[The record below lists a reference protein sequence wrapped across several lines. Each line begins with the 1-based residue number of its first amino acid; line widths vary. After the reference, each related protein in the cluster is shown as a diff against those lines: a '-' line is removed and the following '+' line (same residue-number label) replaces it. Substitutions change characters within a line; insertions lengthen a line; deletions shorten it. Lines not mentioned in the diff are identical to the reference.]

1 MQDLWL
7 RAEYPIGPFAQAPV
21 DQAVADVL
29 AKAPWSAW
37 STGEVPFRLE
47 LVDRPEAG
55 TAFLALLH
63 PSQQRPTSVP
73 PDGLRYLVA
82 EPNERRTLSRHAVS
96 CPTSLANPTQHQSIQ
111 VELECLTSACGHLP
125 PLSPEHPPSSS
136 SPPELRLTRFRKR
149 WRITNGQNPTLWF
162 FWWGRD
168 ESGGMG
174 QGSAP
179 QAPPGWTTTPVRQYP
194 LQRPPNA
201 PTQPLFPF
209 PSPSRMP
216 PGAASAAPAGAA
228 PSPAPPPP
236 HGGVATAPPPPG
248 TPQTRTPFAQFQP
261 PPGPGGVGVGV
272 GTPQQQAALAAAS
285 AATPYARQQQLAQL
299 VANANQA
306 QGASGVGPA
315 GGGGGALAGGGA
327 NAALEARQA
336 QYQQQQQQAAAAAAA
351 AAAGR
356 GAPPPVLGSG
366 GAGAYAGAQQPSQLQ
381 AQQQQQQQQQAYLIA
396 QQRAHAQAQAQA
408 QAQAHAQASQPQQQ
422 RRPTMPASAASSRLG
437 AAGAAH
443 APPPAPLAYDDTL
456 FTDVLDL
463 VSPRQLA
470 LHRLSTAH
478 DLVQPLFDS
487 AWTARDVLGGA
498 PRTRDMLEV
507 LGTVGVSRTTGEVRP
522 GGARAVVPGFGR
534 DGPLGECAN
543 AAARIAVRGAMGVE
557 PGEAAKGGVE
567 ERRRRLEG
575 LLRETEEGIERM
587 EELHEVRMGRRGTT
601 AAALA

>member
-7 RAEYPIGPFAQAPV
+7 RADYPIGPFAQAPV

-37 STGEVPFRLE
+37 STGEVPFRLQ

-82 EPNERRTLSRHAVS
+82 EPNERRTLTRHAVS
-96 CPTSLANPTQHQSIQ
+96 CPTSLANPTQHQTLQ

-125 PLSPEHPPSSS
+125 PLAPDQPLALNSPDQ
-136 SPPELRLTRFRKR
+136 RLTRFRKR
-149 WRITNGQNPTLWF
+149 WRITNGQNPSLWF

-179 QAPPGWTTTPVRQYP
+179 TAPPGWGNTPVRQYP

-209 PSPSRMP
+209 PSPNRMP
-216 PGAASAAPAGAA
+216 PGTPSAAAA

-236 HGGVATAPPPPG
+236 GLVAATAAAAAARPPPG
-248 TPQTRTPFAQFQP
+248 TPQARAPFAQFPQQ
-261 PPGPGGVGVGV
+261 PGPGGGL

-299 VANANQA
+299 VANASASQA
-306 QGASGVGPA
+306 QGVGA
-315 GGGGGALAGGGA
+315 GGAQG
-327 NAALEARQA
+327 AALEARQA
-336 QYQQQQQQAAAAAAA
+336 QYQQQQQAAAAAAA

-356 GAPPPVLGSG
+356 GAPPSVLAGGPGQYGVVPAPVPH
-366 GAGAYAGAQQPSQLQ
+366 AQGMGMSAQQLQ
-381 AQQQQQQQQQAYLIA
+381 AQQQQAYLVA

-408 QAQAHAQASQPQQQ
+408 HAHAQVPHPQ
-422 RRPTMPASAASSRLG
+422 RRPTMPPPSSSSRLG
-437 AAGAAH
+437 HAPAH
-443 APPPAPLAYDDTL
+443 AHAHGPAPAPLAYDDTL

-487 AWTARDVLGGA
+487 PWSARDVLAGA
-498 PRTRDMLEV
+498 PRTRDMLDV
-507 LGTVGVSRTTGEVRP
+507 LGTVGVSRSTGEARP
-522 GGARAVVPGFGR
+522 GAPKAVVPGLGR

-543 AAARIAVRGAMGVE
+543 AAARIAVRGAMGVGAE
-557 PGEAAKGGVE
+557 EAGAGGVE

-575 LLRETEEGIERM
+575 LLRETEEGIRRM
-587 EELHEVRMGRRGTT
+587 EEQHEGRMGRKG
-601 AAALA
+601 AAVVSPAA